1 MKEEY
6 IELKEM
12 IEEADII
19 VFFGGAGVSTESGL
33 KDFRGKG
40 GFYTDETTGI
50 NPAEILSHRFF
61 LKNPETFYKYYKST
75 MLVTGVQ
82 PNAAHRALAK
92 LESMGKLS
100 AVVTQNIDGLH
111 QMAGSENVYELHGT
125 IHNNYCLKC
134 KRCYPVSVIE
144 ETDSVPYCDS
154 CGGLIRPDVVLYGEG
169 LDTYTWMS
177 AQNAIM
183 NADLIIVAG
192 TSLVVEPA
200 ASLVDINR
208 SAKLVII
215 NNTPTPKDEYADLV
229 IRDPIGQVLSEVV
242 GSL

>member
-6 IELKEM
+6 VELKEM

-40 GFYTDETTGI
+40 GFYTEENTGI
-50 NPAEILSHRFF
+50 NPAEILSYRFF
-61 LKNPETFYKYYKST
+61 IKNPDEFYKYYKNA
-75 MLVTGVQ
+75 MLVSGIQ
-82 PNAAHRALAK
+82 PNAAHKALAK

-125 IHNNYCLKC
+125 THSNHCL
-134 KRCYPVSVIE
+134 RCGKIFPVSVLE
-144 ETDSVPYCDS
+144 DTQGVPYCDE
-154 CGGLIRPDVVLYGEG
+154 CGGLIRPDIVLYGES

-215 NNTPTPKDEYADLV
+215 NNTPTPKDEYADLI
-229 IRDPIGQVLSEVV
+229 IRDPIGQVLGQVV
-242 GSL
+242 DSL

>member
-6 IELKEM
+6 VELKEM

-40 GFYTDETTGI
+40 GFYTEENTGI
-50 NPAEILSHRFF
+50 NPAEILSYRFF
-61 LKNPETFYKYYKST
+61 IKNPDEFYKYYKNA
-75 MLVTGVQ
+75 MLVSGIQ
-82 PNAAHRALAK
+82 PNAAHKALAK

-111 QMAGSENVYELHGT
+111 QMAGSETVYELHGT
-125 IHNNYCLKC
+125 THSNHCL
-134 KRCYPVSVIE
+134 RCGKFFPVSVLE
-144 ETDSVPYCDS
+144 DTQGVPYCDE
-154 CGGLIRPDVVLYGEG
+154 CGGLIRPDIVLYGES

-200 ASLVDINR
+200 ASLVDVNR

-215 NNTPTPKDEYADLV
+215 NNTPTPKDEYADLI
-229 IRDPIGQVLSEVV
+229 IRDPIGQVLGQVV
-242 GSL
+242 DSL